1 MKNAHGGLGVKS
13 ISDLVLKE
21 VYRKCETKNL
31 TDKEISKYEMM
42 EREVFEKYDNSNEN
56 EMNNKINKEVFV
68 KNDFMTNANKMQ
80 R

>member
-31 TDKEISKYEMM
+31 TDKEI
-42 EREVFEKYDNSNEN
+42 
-56 EMNNKINKEVFV
+56 
-68 KNDFMTNANKMQ
+68 
-80 R
+80 

>member
-1 MKNAHGGLGVKS
+1 
-13 ISDLVLKE
+13 
-21 VYRKCETKNL
+21 
-31 TDKEISKYEMM
+31 M